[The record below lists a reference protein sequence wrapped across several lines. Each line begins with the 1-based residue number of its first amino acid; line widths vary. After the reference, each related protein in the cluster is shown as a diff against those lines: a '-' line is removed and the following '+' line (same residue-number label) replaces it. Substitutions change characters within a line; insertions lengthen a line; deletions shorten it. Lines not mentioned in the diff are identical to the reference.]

1 VKHRNQTHGVGD
13 ASMSYIIDRRLNSK
27 NKSTVNRQRFLKR
40 YRKQIRKSVSDA
52 VNQRNIKDMEQGES
66 ISIPKKDIS
75 EPVFGH
81 GQGGRRTIIHPGNK
95 EFVAGDRL
103 PRPEGGEGGS
113 GQGKASDSGE
123 GMDDFVFQISQSEF
137 LEFMFEDLALPNM
150 VKRQLAGTDD
160 FSYHQGGISEVGNP
174 NQMNLVRTMRSAQ
187 ARRIALGGKK
197 RKKRRALRLQLETF
211 IEPLSEVEQLQKV
224 EIEEEI
230 ELLTKKL
237 NALPFIDEFDLK
249 YNLKI
254 KLPKPSPKAVMFCI
268 MDVSGSMT
276 QDIKNTAKRFF
287 FLLYLF
293 LQRNYEKLEVVFIR
307 HHTQA
312 SEVDE
317 ETFFYDRETGGTVV
331 SSALEL
337 VNEVIQE
344 RYPPEQWNIYAAQAS
359 DGDNWPNDQAICHQ
373 LMTEKILPMVQY
385 FTYIEIGGSQPQE
398 LWHLYQGIQKDF
410 SRNFATSRVE
420 DNADIYPVFRELFKK
435 RANHDA

>member
-1 VKHRNQTHGVGD
+1 
-13 ASMSYIIDRRLNSK
+13 MSYIIDRRLNSK

-52 VNQRNIKDMEQGES
+52 VNQRNMTDMEQGES

-81 GQGGRRTIIHPGNK
+81 GQGGRRTIVHPGNK
-95 EFVAGDRL
+95 EFAEGDRL
-103 PRPEGGEGGS
+103 PRPQGGEGGS
-113 GQGKASDSGE
+113 GSGEGAGDSGE

-137 LEFMFEDLALPNM
+137 LEFMFEDLELPNM
-150 VKRQLAGTDD
+150 VKRQLSGTDN
-160 FSYHQGGISEVGNP
+160 FSYHQAGISEVGNA

-197 RKKRRALRLQLETF
+197 RKKRRALRQQLELLV
-211 IEPLSEVEQLQKV
+211 EPLSESDQLQKLD
-224 EIEEEI
+224 IEEEI
-230 ELLTKKL
+230 EVLTKKL

-249 YNLKI
+249 YNLKV
-254 KLPKPSPKAVMFCI
+254 KVPKPSPKAVMFCI

-287 FLLYLF
+287 FLLYIF
-293 LQRNYEKLEVVFIR
+293 LQRNYKKIDVVFIR

-331 SSALEL
+331 SSALEML
-337 VNEVIQE
+337 GDIIEE
-344 RYPPEQWNIYAAQAS
+344 RYPPEQWNIYTAQAS
-359 DGDNWPNDQAICHQ
+359 DGDNWPNDQPKCHQ
-373 LMTEKILPMVQY
+373 LMTEKILPLVQY
-385 FTYIEIGGSQPQE
+385 FTYIEIGGNQPQE

-410 SRNFATSRVE
+410 SHNFATSRVE
-420 DNADIYPVFRELFKK
+420 DNAGIYPVFRELFKK
-435 RANHDA
+435 RIGHES

>member
-1 VKHRNQTHGVGD
+1 
-13 ASMSYIIDRRLNSK
+13 MSYIIDRRLNSK

-52 VNQRNIKDMEQGES
+52 VNQRNIQDMKQGES

-75 EPVFGH
+75 EPVLSH
-81 GQGGRRTIIHPGNK
+81 GQGGRRTVVHPGNK
-95 EFVAGDRL
+95 EFAEGDRL
-103 PRPEGGEGGS
+103 PRPEGGKGRS
-113 GQGKASDSGE
+113 GQGEASDSGE
-123 GMDDFVFQISQSEF
+123 GMDEFVFQISQSEF

-150 VKRQLAGTDD
+150 VKRQLMGTEC
-160 FSYHQGGISEVGNP
+160 FSYHQAGISEVGNP
-174 NQMNLVRTMRSAQ
+174 SQMNLVRTMRSAQ

-197 RKKRRALRLQLETF
+197 RKKRRELQHQLAAF
-211 IEPLSEVEQLQKV
+211 IDPLSKSEQLKK
-224 EIEEEI
+224 EDIEEEI
-230 ELLTKKL
+230 EILTKKL
-237 NALPFIDEFDLK
+237 NALPFIDEYDLK
-249 YNLKI
+249 YNLKV
-254 KLPKPSPKAVMFCI
+254 KRPKPSPQAVMFCV

-276 QDIKNTAKRFF
+276 QDIKNIAKRFF

-293 LQRNYEKLEVVFIR
+293 LQRNYKKIEVVFIR

-331 SSALEL
+331 SSALEK
-337 VNEVIQE
+337 VSEVIHE

-373 LMTEKILPMVQY
+373 LMTEKILPFVQY

-410 SRNFATSRVE
+410 RDNFATSRVE
-420 DNADIYPVFRELFKK
+420 NDADIYPVFRELFEK
-435 RANHDA
+435 RASR

>member
-1 VKHRNQTHGVGD
+1 
-13 ASMSYIIDRRLNSK
+13 MSYIIDRRLNSK

-52 VNQRNIKDMEQGES
+52 VNERNIQDMEQGES
-66 ISIPKKDIS
+66 VSIPSKDIS

-81 GQGGRRTIIHPGNK
+81 GQGGRRTVVHPGNK
-95 EFVAGDRL
+95 EFAEGDRL
-103 PRPEGGEGGS
+103 PRPQGGEGGA
-113 GQGKASDSGE
+113 GQGDASDSGE
-123 GMDDFVFQISQSEF
+123 GMDEFVFQISQREF

-150 VKRQLAGTDD
+150 IKRQLMGTDN
-160 FSYHQGGISEVGNP
+160 FSYHQAGISEVGNP

-197 RKKRRALRLQLETF
+197 RKKRRALRLQLDAF
-211 IEPLSEVEQLQKV
+211 VDPLSKTEQQEKLD
-224 EIEEEI
+224 IEEEI
-230 ELLTKKL
+230 ALLSKKL
-237 NALPFIDEFDLK
+237 NALPFIDDFDLK
-249 YNLKI
+249 YNLKV
-254 KLPKPSPKAVMFCI
+254 KRPKPSPKAVMFCI

-293 LQRNYEKLEVVFIR
+293 LQRNYKKIEVVFIR

-331 SSALEL
+331 SSALQL
-337 VNEVIQE
+337 MSDVIEE
-344 RYPPEQWNIYAAQAS
+344 RYPPEQWNIYTAQAS
-359 DGDNWPNDQAICHQ
+359 DGDNWPNDQAICHK
-373 LMTEKILPMVQY
+373 LMTEKILPFVQY

-410 SRNFATSRVE
+410 STNFATSRVE

-435 RANHDA
+435 KVKQ